1 MACLIQKGIRLVI
14 TRRGEGDASPLSSG
28 YTPNIEKKEHQ
39 ELNVLFKPVVAA
51 QKIHKYADPKSVV
64 YIFFM
69 QEQCTKGEK

>member
-1 MACLIQKGIRLVI
+1 VCFFYYIIA
-14 TRRGEGDASPLSSG
+14 G